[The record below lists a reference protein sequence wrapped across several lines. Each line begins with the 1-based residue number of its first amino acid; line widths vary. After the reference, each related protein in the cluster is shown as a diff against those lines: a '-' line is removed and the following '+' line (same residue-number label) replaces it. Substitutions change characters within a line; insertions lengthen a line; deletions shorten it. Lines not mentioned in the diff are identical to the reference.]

1 MRVHSG
7 CVKRRVPL
15 FNRLAQGIASVS
27 YSTDFPKSH
36 MFARGLGEIRKVGGD
51 RCGSIVGTTGTTVAA
66 RVNMFH
72 RFRVR

>member
-27 YSTDFPKSH
+27 DSTYFPKSH
-36 MFARGLGEIRKVGGD
+36 MFARGLGEIRKVGG
-51 RCGSIVGTTGTTVAA
+51 SIVGTSGIIPPQLRKFTHTK
-66 RVNMFH
+66 R
-72 RFRVR
+72 

>member
-1 MRVHSG
+1 M
-7 CVKRRVPL
+7 
-15 FNRLAQGIASVS
+15 ASVS
-27 YSTDFPKSH
+27 DSTDFAKSH
-36 MFARGLGEIRKVGGD
+36 MFARGLGEIRKVGSD